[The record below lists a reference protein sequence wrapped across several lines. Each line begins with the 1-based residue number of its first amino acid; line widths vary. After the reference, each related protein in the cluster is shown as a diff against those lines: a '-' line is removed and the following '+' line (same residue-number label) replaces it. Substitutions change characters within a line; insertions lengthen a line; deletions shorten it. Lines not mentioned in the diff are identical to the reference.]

1 MVIRTKATSLQR
13 EVSNYR
19 LAPIYKSKA
28 IGPSNLRRS
37 ILKAKRHCD
46 VCLKYWVVVK
56 RYARIE

>member
-28 IGPSNLRRS
+28 IGPYNLRRS
-37 ILKAKRHCD
+37 I
-46 VCLKYWVVVK
+46 LKYWVVVK